1 MNQYKAAL
9 HEINNNSK
17 YIYMPLTKGMTSMVL
32 NLTVIGA
39 LPEPIKTACKS
50 LTTSVS
56 P

>member
-1 MNQYKAAL
+1 MKLTMTQ
-9 HEINNNSK
+9 K
-17 YIYMPLTKGMTSMVL
+17 YIYMPLTKGTTNMVL
-32 NLTVIGA
+32 NLTVLAA